1 MSRTRTTGDAVEAAA
16 LIGRDRPAGTLQAE
30 ISRTIDS
37 HGGLVLIA
45 GEAGIGK
52 TALVVAAMEEARR
65 RDALVLSAACWEREG
80 APGYWPWVQVV
91 RNLER
96 TAAPH
101 EWQGARAAAGDA
113 LSFLLGEA
121 SEAPRPARSETGGF
135 RLYDAVTTLLVTA
148 SRSRPVV
155 VVLEDLHWADPASVK
170 LLDFVV
176 RHSWFE
182 RLLAVGTY
190 RDEEVEAAGHPLA
203 PLILPLAAHATTVG
217 LTGLDR
223 DSVGLLMARTA
234 GRAPDEELVAEVHR
248 RTGGNPLFVEQM
260 ARLWHGGASIVGIA
274 PVIRD
279 AIERRLAYLP
289 PGVVT
294 ILTRAAILGTEFD
307 PVVLAACVGESVTEV
322 NALLRQAIT
331 ARLVVSVDE
340 GRFSFAHELVRE
352 TLYGSLDYTELRR
365 LHGAVVRAIERS
377 PDVRSRLV
385 PADVANHARLAV
397 PDVDAATALAL
408 LLGAARDASRRLASE
423 EAVRHYGHA
432 LELVPDDASRRRAA
446 IALDLGVE
454 QQRAGELAQARQT
467 FETVVALAR
476 DLNDPALLARA
487 ALGLHGLGIA
497 RRERG
502 NHQIDLIDEART
514 RLIGDDT
521 APASGLA
528 LRLLAAASR
537 ARTHHPPVD
546 PAALE
551 LSARAVDLARRSGD
565 DQALGSSLLAR
576 HDAIWEPG
584 TARERAA
591 LADEMAIAARRR
603 DDRELELQ
611 ASLLRMVALLEQG
624 DPDALKEHASFVA
637 MAERTRLP
645 RFRFL
650 ALSRQGTIAML
661 TGHFEQARAFI
672 DEAFALGERLGEA
685 DRTGVWRGQSWG
697 LAVLQ
702 GNLDEA
708 SALVDAYR
716 AEVDPWGSVLA
727 ASLAA
732 QGGQIDLAC
741 RLLSDV
747 TPLRGQFPG
756 WFVSMPLVVQA
767 EVAAAT
773 RDPQRCATARAEIA
787 PLVDQWA
794 VVAAGVL
801 VLGPMAHWCALIDAA
816 LGRWDDAIAGF
827 TAAQRAA
834 DRLGARPWSIEAR
847 ARLADALIARGL
859 HADAGIAS
867 GLLTEIEQEAGDLGM
882 VAAFD
887 RARGT
892 QARAARHGTVAAPV
906 GPGRAP
912 SVFRLDGDVWT
923 IAFAGR
929 MVHMPDAK
937 GLRDLHTLL
946 GQPGTDVPV
955 LVLLD
960 PGRATPQVA
969 RRFGADAILDQ
980 RAKARYRRRLAELDV
995 EIDRALDRH
1004 DDDRAA
1010 ELDHERQAL
1019 IDELRRATGLAGRP
1033 RRLGD
1038 EGERARKTVTAR
1050 IRDSLR
1056 RLDQRHPELAR
1067 YLRATISTGFTCRY
1081 QPAGDVTW
1089 RL

>member
-1 MSRTRTTGDAVEAAA
+1 MEGAA

-52 TALVVAAMEEARR
+52 TSLVVAAMEEARSR
-65 RDALVLSAACWEREG
+65 EALVLSATCWEREG

-91 RNLER
+91 RSLER

-101 EWQGARAAAGDA
+101 DWQGARAAAGDA

-121 SEAPRPARSETGGF
+121 SEAPRPAGSETGGF

-155 VVLEDLHWADPASVK
+155 VVLEDLHWADAASVK

-182 RLLAVGTY
+182 RLLVVGTY
-190 RDEEVEAAGHPLA
+190 RDDEVGAAGHPLA
-203 PLILPLAAHATTVG
+203 PLILPLAAHATTIELG
-217 LTGLDR
+217 GLDR

-234 GRAPDEELVAEVHR
+234 GHAPEQEVAAGVHR

-260 ARLWHGGASIVGIA
+260 ARLWHGGTSIAGVA
-274 PVIRD
+274 PVVRD
-279 AIERRLAYLP
+279 AIERRLAHLH
-289 PGVVT
+289 PGLVE
-294 ILTRAAILGTEFD
+294 ILTRAAVLGTEFD
-307 PVVLAACVGESVTEV
+307 PLVLAACVGQSVAEV
-322 NALLRQAIT
+322 ERVLQQAIM
-331 ARLVVSVDE
+331 ARLVVSLDE
-340 GRFSFAHELVRE
+340 GRFAFAHELVRE
-352 TLYGSLDYTELRR
+352 TLYGSLDDTELRR
-365 LHGAVVRAIERS
+365 LHGAVVRAVERS
-377 PDVRSRLV
+377 PGLRNRLV
-385 PADVANHARLAV
+385 PADVANHARMAI

-408 LLGAARDASRRLASE
+408 LLDAARDASRRLASE
-423 EAVRHYGHA
+423 EAARHYGNA
-432 LELVPDDASRRRAA
+432 LELVPHDAERRRAA
-446 IALDLGVE
+446 IALDLGLE

-467 FETVVALAR
+467 FEDVVAVSRA
-476 DLNDPALLARA
+476 LNDAELLARA

-514 RLIGDDT
+514 QLIGDDP

-528 LRLLAAASR
+528 VRLLAAASR
-537 ARTHHPPVD
+537 ARTHHTPHD

-551 LSARAVDLARRSGD
+551 LSAHAVDLARRSGD
-565 DQALGSSLLAR
+565 DEALGSSLLAR

-584 TARERAA
+584 TAKERAA
-591 LADEMAIAARRR
+591 LADEMTSAARRR
-603 DDRELELQ
+603 ADRELELQ

-624 DPDALKEHASFVA
+624 DPAAQKEHASFVA

-650 ALSRQGTIAML
+650 ALSRQGTMAML
-661 TGHFEQARAFI
+661 TGHFDQARAFI

-685 DRTGVWRGQSWG
+685 DRTGVWRGQTWG
-697 LAVLQ
+697 LALLQ

-708 SALVDAYR
+708 NALVHVYR
-716 AEVDPWGSVLA
+716 ADADPWGSVLG

-732 QGGQIDLAC
+732 QEGDIDLAC

-747 TPLRGQFPG
+747 TPLRERFPG
-756 WFVSMPLVVQA
+756 WLVLMPLIVQA
-767 EVAAAT
+767 EVAAAS
-773 RDPQRCATARAEIA
+773 RDPQLCASARAEIG
-787 PLVDQWA
+787 PLVGEWA
-794 VVAAGVL
+794 VVAAGVW
-801 VLGPMAHWCALIDAA
+801 VYGPMAHWCALIDAA
-816 LGRWDDAIAGF
+816 QSRWDDAIAGF

-834 DRLGARPWSIEAR
+834 DRLSARPWSVEAR
-847 ARLADALIARGL
+847 ARLAEALIARGRQ
-859 HADAGIAS
+859 ADARIAS
-867 GLLTEIEQEAGDLGM
+867 GLLTDIELEAGDLRMLGTM
-882 VAAFD
+882 E
-887 RARGT
+887 RARRAR
-892 QARAARHGTVAAPV
+892 ARAASSGIVAAPV
-906 GPGRAP
+906 ATARAT

-929 MVHMPDAK
+929 LVHMPDAK

-946 GQPGTDVPV
+946 GQPETDVPV

-960 PGRATPQVA
+960 PGRATPQVT
-969 RRFGADAILDQ
+969 RRFGADAILDE
-980 RAKARYRRRLAELDV
+980 RAKARYRHRLAELDG

-1010 ELDHERQAL
+1010 ELDQERQAL
-1019 IDELRRATGLAGRP
+1019 IDELRRATGLAGRS

-1081 QPAGDVTW
+1081 QPTGDVTW
-1089 RL
+1089 KL

>member
-1 MSRTRTTGDAVEAAA
+1 MEAAA

-37 HGGLVLIA
+37 HGDLVLIA

-65 RDALVLSAACWEREG
+65 RDVLVLSAACWERGG

-96 TAAPH
+96 TALPQ
-101 EWQGARAAAGDA
+101 EWHGARAAAGDA

-121 SEAPRPARSETGGF
+121 SEAPRPAGSETGGF

-148 SRSRPVV
+148 SRSRAVV

-182 RLLAVGTY
+182 RLLVVGTY
-190 RDEEVEAAGHPLA
+190 RDDEVEAAGHPLA
-203 PLILPLAAHATTVG
+203 PLILPLAAHARTIE
-217 LTGLDR
+217 LAGLDR
-223 DSVGLLMARTA
+223 ASVGLLMARTA
-234 GRAPDEELVAEVHR
+234 ARAPDEELAAEVHR

-260 ARLWHGGASIVGIA
+260 ARLWHGGTSIAGIA

-279 AIERRLAYLP
+279 AIERRLAHLP
-289 PGVVT
+289 PGVVKV
-294 ILTRAAILGTEFD
+294 LTSAAVLGTEFD
-307 PVVLAACVGESVTEV
+307 PLVLAACVGESVTEV

-331 ARLVVSVDE
+331 ARLVVSVDDR
-340 GRFSFAHELVRE
+340 RFSFAHELVRE
-352 TLYGSLDYTELRR
+352 TLYGSLDDAELRR
-365 LHGAVVRAIERS
+365 LHAAVVRAIARS
-377 PDVRSRLV
+377 PDLRSRLV
-385 PADVANHARLAV
+385 PADRANHARLAI
-397 PDVDAATALAL
+397 PDVDAADALVL
-408 LLGAARDASRRLASE
+408 VIDAARDASRRLASE
-423 EAVRHYGHA
+423 EAARHYGHA
-432 LELVPDDASRRRAA
+432 LELVPEDAPRRRAA

-454 QQRAGELAQARQT
+454 QQRAGELEQARQT
-467 FETVVALAR
+467 FEKVVAVAQN
-476 DLNDPALLARA
+476 LNDPALLARA
-487 ALGLHGLGIA
+487 ALGLHGLGIG

-514 RLIGDDT
+514 RLIGDDP
-521 APASGLA
+521 APGSGLA

-537 ARTHHPPVD
+537 ARTHHTPVD

-565 DQALGSSLLAR
+565 DEALGSSLLAR

-584 TARERAA
+584 TAKERAA
-591 LADEMAIAARRR
+591 LADEMTAAARRR
-603 DDRELELQ
+603 ADRELELQ

-624 DPDALKEHASFVA
+624 DPGALKEHASFVA

-650 ALSRQGTIAML
+650 ALSRQGTIAIL

-672 DEAFALGERLGEA
+672 DEAFALGERLGEV
-685 DRTGVWRGQSWG
+685 DRTGVWRGQTWG

-708 SALVDAYR
+708 SALVDAYH
-716 AEVDPWGSVLA
+716 ADADPWSSVVG

-732 QGGQIDLAC
+732 QAGETDLAC
-741 RLLSDV
+741 RLLADV
-747 TPLRGQFPG
+747 TPVREQFPG
-756 WFVSMPLVVQA
+756 WFASMPLIVQA

-801 VLGPMAHWCALIDAA
+801 VHGPMAHWCALIDAA
-816 LGRWDDAIAGF
+816 QGRWDDAIAGF

-847 ARLADALIARGL
+847 ARLAEALIARGL
-859 HADAGIAS
+859 QADAGTAS
-867 GLLTEIEQEAGDLGM
+867 GLLSDVEREAGELGM
-882 VAAFD
+882 LAALE
-887 RARGT
+887 RARGA
-892 QARAARHGTVAAPV
+892 QPRAARHGIVTGPV
-906 GPGRAP
+906 GTARAP
-912 SVFRLDGDVWT
+912 TVFRLKGDVWT

-946 GQPGTDVPV
+946 GQPGIDVPV

-960 PGRATPQVA
+960 PGRATPQA
-969 RRFGADAILDQ
+969 PRRLGADAILDE
-980 RAKARYRRRLAELDV
+980 RAKARYRQRLAELD
-995 EIDRALDRH
+995 EQIDRALDRH
-1004 DDDRAA
+1004 DDHRAA
-1010 ELDHERQAL
+1010 QLDNERQAL
-1019 IDELRRATGLAGRP
+1019 IDELRRATGLAGRS

-1067 YLRATISTGFTCRY
+1067 YLRATISTGITCRY